1 MVLGWS
7 CKLCLLSGPVGSG
20 TLLWLFCHLSC
31 TPRAFGMLRPPW
43 AELCWLV
50 PAVMLWSW
58 VSLPVRGGAELCIC
72 RIWPCIT
79 QLTGSDR
86 CKKLSRCV
94 CIVGLS
100 WEWGSRIP

>member
-1 MVLGWS
+1 MVGLGWS

-20 TLLWLFCHLSC
+20 TLLWLFCHLSS

-58 VSLPVRGGAELCIC
+58 VSLPGWGELSSAFAGFGLVSHSS
-72 RIWPCIT
+72 WD
-79 QLTGSDR
+79 L
-86 CKKLSRCV
+86 
-94 CIVGLS
+94 IVARNCPSVFVL
-100 WEWGSRIP
+100 